1 MDISNLRLQMTSGDS
16 NLGLD
21 LVRESRDLP
30 PVNETKWGSARL
42 RFVRNFVGELFFLKQ
57 PELQEVPPPGPGVSL
72 DVQRYE
78 PKGLVGMTMRVLRR
92 RFFNLWSR
100 SPSSWT
106 DAVSEKN
113 SALPGAFVSRKRKRV
128 PAMTQNSE
136 SPVEGK
142 GRISMMRDA
151 AQSALFTMSSP
162 MQLIKEKF
170 RFMGVDKAYNGG
182 DMSTSR
188 DVYLIQV
195 GQSDQLGI
203 FGRRIQSSER
213 MNGKRLSCQILCAL
227 FLSSLCLS
235 LVIFSFTK
243 L

>member
-1 MDISNLRLQMTSGDS
+1 MTSGDS
-16 NLGLD
+16 NLGIE

-30 PVNETKWGSARL
+30 PVNDTKLGNGPL
-42 RFVRNFVGELFFLKQ
+42 RVVRHFIGELFYKQ
-57 PELQEVPPPGPGVSL
+57 PESQQQLPPPGISL

-92 RFFNLWSR
+92 RFFNLWAR

-128 PAMTQNSE
+128 PAMTLNSE

-213 MNGKRLSCQILCAL
+213 MNGKRLSCQILSAL
-227 FLSSLCLS
+227 FLSFLCLS
-235 LVIFSFTK
+235 FMIFSFTK